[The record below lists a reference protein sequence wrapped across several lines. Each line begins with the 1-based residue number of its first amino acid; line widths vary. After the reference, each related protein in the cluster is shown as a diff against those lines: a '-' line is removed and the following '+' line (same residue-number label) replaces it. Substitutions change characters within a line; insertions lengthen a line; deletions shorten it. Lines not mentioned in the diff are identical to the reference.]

1 MLRREDLLDLND
13 ILQHPGRVLAVD
25 ISTELETEADVD
37 LIQPLEGFLEAIST
51 GNLLLITGEFKTRMV
66 LECARCTGPLEI
78 DLEFEID
85 EQFPVEGIPSSL
97 NPQDSAKVVPDEPFE
112 LFEGNSLMVESLLRQ
127 GLLLALPLS
136 PLCEFGWEGDCPV
149 AIARGSI
156 LKPVAKVRPE
166 FEGLANLLQNREEDP
181 NEDSAP

>member
-37 LIQPLEGFLEAIST
+37 LLQPLEGFLEAVST
-51 GNLLLITGEFKTRMV
+51 GNLLLVTGEFKTRMV
-66 LECARCTGPLEI
+66 LECARCTGPLEM

-127 GLLLALPLS
+127 GLLLALPLA
-136 PLCEFGWEGDCPV
+136 PLCEFGWEGNCPV
-149 AIARGSI
+149 AEARGSI
-156 LKPVAKVRPE
+156 LKPAPKVRPE
-166 FEGLANLLQNREEDP
+166 FESLANLLGSGSAPAEEDA
-181 NEDSAP
+181 DL